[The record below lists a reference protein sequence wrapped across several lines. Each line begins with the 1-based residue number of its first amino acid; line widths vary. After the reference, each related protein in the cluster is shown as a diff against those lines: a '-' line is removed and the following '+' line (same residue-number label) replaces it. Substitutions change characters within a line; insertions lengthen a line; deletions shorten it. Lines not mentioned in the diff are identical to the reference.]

1 MAEPSRRASPSGIR
15 VIPRIGPVPCPWAL
29 SWSHF
34 GAGGPA
40 GPRREA
46 VAVGRLAALL
56 AGTAL
61 AVFTQWP
68 AWDTAPALAVVNV
81 LVTVAFVLTGVLMAQ
96 QPGQLGNGRLL
107 ALSGIAWSGVWLDGW
122 DDPTLSM
129 IALFCPAPYV
139 AAAGAVLLRYP
150 GTRLRTAER
159 AFVLAVGLWL
169 TGVYLTSAFTPG
181 MADVG
186 HLGQE
191 PYRPQP
197 LLPAAAAPFIRNAD
211 LIGSLLLAGVFVVL
225 LTLKAR
231 RARGLDRGELVPVYV
246 GAVATGISMVLYRV
260 GKMLAG
266 SADQLTELRLL
277 HALSLLAV
285 PVAFAGA
292 ALRRRLERGVV
303 ADVVVG
309 LSGAATADEVRARLR
324 TALRDPSLD
333 VLYWVPEESSYVDT
347 AGRLVADAPEHDTA
361 DRHVLPVRASDGG
374 RLALVLGDPSLRRH
388 GRPAAAAVSAAGLAL
403 ENARLQAGIRAQ
415 LEQVRA
421 SRARIVE
428 AGLAE
433 RRRLERDLHDGAQQR
448 LLALTMQ
455 LGAVRTAVAD
465 EPTRSLV
472 DAARKDLREA
482 VAELRDLARGLHP
495 AVLSQAGLGP
505 ALESVA
511 ERLPVPVSLD
521 VPSERFDP
529 TVESAAYFLACEAM
543 TNAAKYADAAS
554 VRVCVRALPDRLLV
568 EVRDDGVGGAS
579 VAPGGGLA
587 GLQDRVAALG
597 GSLALDSPAGSGTR
611 ITASIPCG

>member
-1 MAEPSRRASPSGIR
+1 
-15 VIPRIGPVPCPWAL
+15 
-29 SWSHF
+29 
-34 GAGGPA
+34 
-40 GPRREA
+40 
-46 VAVGRLAALL
+46 LL
-56 AGTAL
+56 T
-61 AVFTQWP
+61 
-68 AWDTAPALAVVNV
+68 
-81 LVTVAFVLTGVLMAQ
+81 
-96 QPGQLGNGRLL
+96 
-107 ALSGIAWSGVWLDGW
+107 LSGIFWSGVWLDGW
-122 DDPTLSM
+122 DDPTLSL
-129 IALFCPAPYV
+129 IALLCPAPYV
-139 AAAGAVLLRYP
+139 TAAGAVLLRYP
-150 GTRLRTAER
+150 GTRLRAVER
-159 AFVLAVGLWL
+159 AFIAVVGVWL
-169 TGVYLTSAFTPG
+169 TAIYLASAFTPG

-191 PYRPQP
+191 PYRPTP
-197 LLPAAAAPFIRNAD
+197 LFPADAASVITTAD
-211 LIGSLLLAGVFVVL
+211 LVGSLLLAVVFVVL

-246 GAVATGISMVLYRV
+246 GAVATGVSMLLYRL
-260 GKMLAG
+260 GKLMAE

-292 ALRRRLERGVV
+292 ALRRRLERGAV

-309 LSGAATADEVRARLR
+309 LSGAATGEEVRDRLR
-324 TALRDPSLD
+324 TALRDPSLE

-347 AGRLVADAPEHDTA
+347 TGRLVPDAPEHDTA
-361 DRHVLPVRASDGG
+361 DRLVLPVRASDGG

-388 GRPAAAAVSAAGLAL
+388 GRPVSAAVSAAGLAL

-465 EPTRSLV
+465 ERTRSLV
-472 DAARKDLREA
+472 DSARSDLREA

-495 AVLSQAGLGP
+495 AVLSQAGLGA

-511 ERLPVPVSLD
+511 ERLPVPVTLD
-521 VPSERFDP
+521 VPSGRFDP

-543 TNAAKYADAAS
+543 TNAAKHGDAAS

-568 EVRDDGVGGAS
+568 EVLDDGVGGAAAS
-579 VAPGGGLA
+579 PGGGLA

-597 GSLALDSPAGSGTR
+597 GSLTVDSPPGQGTR

>member
-1 MAEPSRRASPSGIR
+1 VPVER
-15 VIPRIGPVPCPWAL
+15 V
-29 SWSHF
+29 
-34 GAGGPA
+34 
-40 GPRREA
+40 
-46 VAVGRLAALL
+46 AALL
-56 AGTAL
+56 VGTAL

-68 AWDTAPALAVVNV
+68 TWDTAPALAVVNTV
-81 LVTVAFVLTGVLMAQ
+81 VTVAFVVTGVVMAQ

-150 GTRLRTAER
+150 GTRLRPVER
-159 AFVLAVGLWL
+159 AYIVVVGVWL
-169 TGVYLTSAFTPG
+169 TAIYLTSAFTPG

-191 PYRPQP
+191 PYRPPP
-197 LLPAAAAPFIRNAD
+197 LFPVEAASVITTAD
-211 LIGSLLLAGVFVVL
+211 WAGSLVLAVLFVVL
-225 LTLKAR
+225 LAFKAR

-246 GAVATGISMVLYRV
+246 GAVATGASMLLYRV
-260 GKMLAG
+260 GKMLAE
-266 SADQLTELRLL
+266 SDDQLTELRLL
-277 HALSLLAV
+277 HAISLLAV

-292 ALRRRLERGVV
+292 ALRRRLERGAV

-309 LSGAATADEVRARLR
+309 LSGAATAEEVRDRLR
-324 TALRDPSLD
+324 TALRDPSLE
-333 VLYWVPEESSYVDT
+333 VLYWVPEESSYVST
-347 AGRLVADAPEHDTA
+347 SGRLVPDAAESDTP
-361 DRHVLPVRASDGG
+361 DRLVVPVRASDGG
-374 RLALVLGDPSLRRH
+374 RLALVLADPSLRRH
-388 GRPAAAAVSAAGLAL
+388 GRPMTAAVSAAGLAL

-465 EPTRSLV
+465 ERTRSLV
-472 DAARKDLREA
+472 DSARSDLREA

-495 AVLSQAGLGP
+495 AVLSQAGLSA

-521 VPSERFDP
+521 VPSGRFEP

-543 TNAAKYADAAS
+543 TNAAKHADASS
-554 VRVCVRALPDRLLV
+554 VRVCVRPLPDRLLV
-568 EVRDDGVGGAS
+568 EVLDDGVGGAAAS
-579 VAPGGGLA
+579 PGGGLA

-597 GSLALDSPAGSGTR
+597 GTLAVDSPPGHGTR

>member
-1 MAEPSRRASPSGIR
+1 
-15 VIPRIGPVPCPWAL
+15 
-29 SWSHF
+29 
-34 GAGGPA
+34 
-40 GPRREA
+40 
-46 VAVGRLAALL
+46 VAVGRVAALL
-56 AGTAL
+56 AGAAL
-61 AVFTQWP
+61 ALFTQWP
-68 AWDTAPALAVVNV
+68 AWDTAPALAVVNTV
-81 LVTVAFVLTGVLMAQ
+81 VTVAFVLTGVLMAQ
-96 QPGQLGNGRLL
+96 HPGQRGNGRLL

-122 DDPTLSM
+122 DQPVLSM

-150 GTRLRTAER
+150 GTRLRSAER
-159 AFVLAVGLWL
+159 VFIVVVGVWL
-169 TGVYLTSAFTPG
+169 TAIYLASAFTPG

-186 HLGQE
+186 HLGHE
-191 PYRPQP
+191 PYRPPP
-197 LLPAAAAPFIRNAD
+197 LLPAEAATVIATAD
-211 LIGSLLLAGVFVVL
+211 WAGSLVLAIAFVVL
-225 LTLKAR
+225 LTHKAR

-246 GAVATGISMVLYRV
+246 GAVATGASMLLYRV
-260 GKMLAG
+260 GKMLAE
-266 SADQLTELRLL
+266 SADELTDLRLL

-292 ALRRRLERGVV
+292 ALRRSLERGAV

-309 LSGAATADEVRARLR
+309 LSGAATAEDVRDRLR
-324 TALRDPSLD
+324 TALRDPSLE
-333 VLYWVPEESSYVDT
+333 VLYWVPEEGSYVDT
-347 AGRLVADAPEHDTA
+347 AGRLVPDAPEHDTA
-361 DRHVLPVRASDGG
+361 DRLVLPVRASDGG
-374 RLALVLGDPSLRRH
+374 RLALVLGHPSLHRH
-388 GRPAAAAVSAAGLAL
+388 GRPVSAAVSAAGLAL

-465 EPTRSLV
+465 DATRTLV
-472 DAARKDLREA
+472 DTARSDLREA

-495 AVLSQAGLGP
+495 AVLSQAGLGA

-521 VPSERFDP
+521 VPPGRFDP

-543 TNAAKYADAAS
+543 TNAAKHGDASS
-554 VRVCVRALPDRLLV
+554 VRVRVRSLPDRLLV
-568 EVRDDGVGGAS
+568 EVLDDGVGGAEVS
-579 VAPGGGLA
+579 PGGGLA

-597 GSLALDSPAGSGTR
+597 GTLTLDSPPGHGTR
-611 ITASIPCG
+611 IAASIPCG

>member
-1 MAEPSRRASPSGIR
+1 MER
-15 VIPRIGPVPCPWAL
+15 V
-29 SWSHF
+29 
-34 GAGGPA
+34 
-40 GPRREA
+40 
-46 VAVGRLAALL
+46 AALL
-56 AGTAL
+56 AGAAL
-61 AVFTQWP
+61 ALFTQWP
-68 AWDTAPALAVVNV
+68 TWDTAPALAVVNTV
-81 LVTVAFVLTGVLMAQ
+81 VTVAFVLTGVLMAQ
-96 QPGQLGNGRLL
+96 YREQRGNGRLL

-122 DDPTLSM
+122 DDPVLSM

-150 GTRLRTAER
+150 GSRLRTSER
-159 AFVLAVGLWL
+159 IFILVVGVWL
-169 TGVYLTSAFTPG
+169 TAIYLASAFTPG

-186 HLGQE
+186 HLGEQ
-191 PYRPQP
+191 PYRPTP
-197 LLPAAAAPFIRNAD
+197 LFPADAASVITTAD
-211 LIGSLLLAGVFVVL
+211 WVGSVVLAVVFVVL

-246 GAVATGISMVLYRV
+246 GAVATGASMLLYRV
-260 GKMLAG
+260 GKMLAE

-292 ALRRRLERGVV
+292 ALRRRLERGAV

-309 LSGAATADEVRARLR
+309 LSGAATAEDVRDRLR
-324 TALRDPSLD
+324 TALRDPSLE

-347 AGRLVADAPEHDTA
+347 AGRLVPDAPEHDTA
-361 DRHVLPVRASDGG
+361 DRLVLPVRASDGG
-374 RLALVLGDPSLRRH
+374 RLALVLGDLSLRRH
-388 GRPAAAAVSAAGLAL
+388 GRPVSAAVSAAGLAL

-455 LGAVRTAVAD
+455 LGAVRRAVAD
-465 EPTRSLV
+465 ESTRSLV
-472 DAARKDLREA
+472 DSARSDLREA

-495 AVLSQAGLGP
+495 AVLSQAGLSA

-511 ERLPVPVSLD
+511 ERLPVPVALD
-521 VPSERFDP
+521 VPAGRFEP

-543 TNAAKYADAAS
+543 TNAAKHADATS
-554 VRVCVRALPDRLLV
+554 VRVCVRELPERLLV
-568 EVRDDGVGGAS
+568 EVLDDGVGGAAAS
-579 VAPGGGLA
+579 PGGGLA
-587 GLQDRVAALG
+587 GLKDRVAALG
-597 GSLALDSPAGSGTR
+597 GSLSVDSPPGHGTR

>member
-1 MAEPSRRASPSGIR
+1 MER
-15 VIPRIGPVPCPWAL
+15 V
-29 SWSHF
+29 
-34 GAGGPA
+34 
-40 GPRREA
+40 
-46 VAVGRLAALL
+46 AALL
-56 AGTAL
+56 VGTAL

-68 AWDTAPALAVVNV
+68 TWDTAPALAVVNTV
-81 LVTVAFVLTGVLMAQ
+81 VTVAFVVTGVVMAQ

-107 ALSGIAWSGVWLDGW
+107 AVSGIAWSGVWLDGW

-150 GTRLRTAER
+150 GTRLRPVER
-159 AFVLAVGLWL
+159 LYIVVVGVWL
-169 TGVYLTSAFTPG
+169 TAIYLASAFTPG

-186 HLGQE
+186 HLGAE
-191 PYRPQP
+191 PYRPPP
-197 LLPAAAAPFIRNAD
+197 LFPAEAATVIRTAD
-211 LIGSLLLAGVFVVL
+211 WVGALVLAVLFVVL
-225 LTLKAR
+225 LTIKAR

-246 GAVATGISMVLYRV
+246 GAVATGVSMLLYRV
-260 GKMLAG
+260 GKMLAD
-266 SADQLTELRLL
+266 SDAQITELRLL
-277 HALSLLAV
+277 HAISLLAV
-285 PVAFAGA
+285 PIAFAGA
-292 ALRRRLERGVV
+292 ALRRRLERGAV

-309 LSGAATADEVRARLR
+309 LSGAATAEEVRDRLR
-324 TALRDPSLD
+324 TALRDPSIE
-333 VLYWVPEESSYVDT
+333 VLYWVPDESSYVST
-347 AGRLVADAPEHDTA
+347 SGRLVSDAPESDTA
-361 DRHVLPVRASDGG
+361 DRLVVPVRASDGG
-374 RLALVLGDPSLRRH
+374 RLALVLADPSLRRH
-388 GRPAAAAVSAAGLAL
+388 GRPMAAAVSAAGLAL

-465 EPTRSLV
+465 ERTRLLV
-472 DAARKDLREA
+472 DTARSDLREA
-482 VAELRDLARGLHP
+482 VAELRVLARGLHP
-495 AVLSQAGLGP
+495 AVLSQAGLSA

-511 ERLPVPVSLD
+511 ERLPVPVTLD
-521 VPSERFDP
+521 VPSGRFEP

-543 TNAAKYADAAS
+543 TNAAKHADASS
-554 VRVCVRALPDRLLV
+554 VRVCVRPLPDRLLV
-568 EVRDDGVGGAS
+568 EVLDDGVGGAAAS
-579 VAPGGGLA
+579 PGGGLA

-597 GSLALDSPAGSGTR
+597 GTLTVDSPPGHGTR

>member
-1 MAEPSRRASPSGIR
+1 MER
-15 VIPRIGPVPCPWAL
+15 V
-29 SWSHF
+29 
-34 GAGGPA
+34 
-40 GPRREA
+40 
-46 VAVGRLAALL
+46 AALL
-56 AGTAL
+56 VGTAL

-68 AWDTAPALAVVNV
+68 TWDTAPALAVVNTV
-81 LVTVAFVLTGVLMAQ
+81 VTVAFVVTGVVMAQ

-150 GTRLRTAER
+150 GKRLRPVER
-159 AFVLAVGLWL
+159 IYIVVVGVWL
-169 TGVYLTSAFTPG
+169 TAIYLTSAFTPG

-186 HLGQE
+186 HLGRE
-191 PYRPQP
+191 PYRPSP
-197 LLPAAAAPFIRNAD
+197 LFPAEAASVITTAD
-211 LIGSLLLAGVFVVL
+211 WVGSLVLAVLFVVL
-225 LTLKAR
+225 LAFKAR

-246 GAVATGISMVLYRV
+246 GAVATGVSMLLYRV
-260 GKMLAG
+260 GKMLAD
-266 SADQLTELRLL
+266 SDDQLTELRLL

-285 PVAFAGA
+285 PIAFAGA
-292 ALRRRLERGVV
+292 ALRRRLERGAV

-309 LSGAATADEVRARLR
+309 LSGAATAEEVRDRLR
-324 TALRDPSLD
+324 TALRDPSLE
-333 VLYWVPEESSYVDT
+333 VLYWVPEESSYVST
-347 AGRLVADAPEHDTA
+347 AGRLVTDPPESDTA
-361 DRHVLPVRASDGG
+361 DRLVVPVRASDGG
-374 RLALVLGDPSLRRH
+374 RLALVLADPSLRRH
-388 GRPAAAAVSAAGLAL
+388 GRPLTAAVSAAGLAL

-465 EPTRSLV
+465 ETTRSLV
-472 DAARKDLREA
+472 DTARSDLREA

-495 AVLSQAGLGP
+495 AVLSQAGLSA

-521 VPSERFDP
+521 VPSGRFEP

-543 TNAAKYADAAS
+543 TNAAKHADASS
-554 VRVCVRALPDRLLV
+554 VRVCVRPLPDRLLV
-568 EVRDDGVGGAS
+568 EVLDDGVGGAAAS
-579 VAPGGGLA
+579 PGGGLA

-597 GSLALDSPAGSGTR
+597 GTLTVDSPPGQGTR